1 LEQIGVIWVVDA
13 GRKEPPLQVRFPS
26 RFIHCFEKQHVSFV
40 LASRKELQRKLLDN
54 IFLHTLFLDQAKAS
68 EERAMIINKIGWLES
83 NILL

>member
-1 LEQIGVIWVVDA
+1 MVQAERIYFL
-13 GRKEPPLQVRFPS
+13 FY
-26 RFIHCFEKQHVSFV
+26 SFV